1 MPKLPEYTVKF
12 FIFIDMIMFKLWC
25 MTKHKKE
32 RDSYLNFEKPGEI
45 LS

>member
-1 MPKLPEYTVKF
+1 MPKLPEYTGKF
-12 FIFIDMIMFKLWC
+12 FIDMIMFKLWC
-25 MTKHKKE
+25 MTKHKKK